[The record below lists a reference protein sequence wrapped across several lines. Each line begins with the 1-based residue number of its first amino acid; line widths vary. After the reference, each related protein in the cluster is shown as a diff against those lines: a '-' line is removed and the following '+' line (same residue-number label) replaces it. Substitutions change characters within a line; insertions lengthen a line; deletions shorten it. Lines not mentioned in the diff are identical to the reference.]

1 MDISQQLW
9 EPLASEMDMD
19 WSQVSISRIQS
30 MISLLE
36 QIIQEQVLS
45 IHYLTI
51 SESAMFSDLF
61 MHPMENQWMSIGDLI
76 WLLFCRS
83 RKISTPL
90 ILWISMIKSSLT
102 RPISQLSLIE
112 KQEDFPM
119 PSLFSTVL

>member
-61 MHPMENQWMSIGDLI
+61 MHPMENQWMSIGALI
-76 WLLFCRS
+76 WLLFYRS
-83 RKISTPL
+83 RKIFIRP
-90 ILWISMIKSSLT
+90 ILWISITKSSLT
-102 RPISQLSLIE
+102 RPISLLSLIE
-112 KQEDFPM
+112 KLAD
-119 PSLFSTVL
+119 L